1 MKKNN
6 NNPLHAALKIQNK
19 VMNLHNKDPL
29 LLPDFSYWQS
39 KKSYTQLMEKFING
53 IIDGQKFEEEFY
65 QIWIEPKEYSSEE
78 ILKIDNEKLIES
90 KGFSTII
97 SNLFTDCD
105 VFEPDPSLRED
116 YEISEVEL
124 KDCVKKTLLEIKSR
138 YP

>member
-1 MKKNN
+1 
-6 NNPLHAALKIQNK
+6 
-19 VMNLHNKDPL
+19 MNLYNKDL
-29 LLPDFSYWQS
+29 LLLSDFSYWQS
-39 KKSYTQLMEKFING
+39 KKLYTQLMEKLING

-65 QIWIEPKEYSSEE
+65 QIYRLKRDKEYSSEE

-97 SNLFTDCD
+97 SHLFNDCD

-116 YEISEVEL
+116 YEILDIEL
-124 KDCVKKTLLEIKSR
+124 KNCVKKTLSEIKYR

>member
-1 MKKNN
+1 
-6 NNPLHAALKIQNK
+6 
-19 VMNLHNKDPL
+19 MNFYTKDL
-29 LLPDFSYWQS
+29 LLLSDFSYWQS
-39 KKSYTQLMEKFING
+39 KKLYTQLMEKFING

-65 QIWIEPKEYSSEE
+65 QIWILNRDKEYSSEE

-90 KGFSTII
+90 TGFSTII
-97 SNLFTDCD
+97 SHLFTDCD

-124 KDCVKKTLLEIKSR
+124 KNRVKKTLLEIKYR